1 MLGKLL
7 VFLILGGSV
16 YFLLRNQQGSN
27 NLKNLPKG
35 QPIARQDL
43 TLPNATGQPPVKL
56 IFSGVLA
63 VIILATVAW
72 MVYDW
77 KDQRTLL
84 EVSIMT
90 PNNPSS
96 LRTYQVY
103 KKDLQER
110 GFITK
115 EGQIVRIANSERM
128 EVHLLPTSKVKQ

>member
-72 MVYDW
+72 MVYEIG
-77 KDQRTLL
+77 RAH
-84 EVSIMT
+84 V
-90 PNNPSS
+90 
-96 LRTYQVY
+96 
-103 KKDLQER
+103 
-110 GFITK
+110 
-115 EGQIVRIANSERM
+115 
-128 EVHLLPTSKVKQ
+128 

>member
-1 MLGKLL
+1 MFGKLL
-7 VFLILGGSV
+7 VILIVGSSV
-16 YFLLRNQQGSN
+16 YFLWRKQQGSS
-27 NLKNLPKG
+27 NLKNLPKT
-35 QPIARQDL
+35 QFVVRQGLNPPTD
-43 TLPNATGQPPVKL
+43 TSQPPVKL

-63 VIILATVAW
+63 VVILATAAW

-77 KDQRTLL
+77 KDQRRLL

-90 PNNPSS
+90 PNKPTS
-96 LRTYQVY
+96 LKTYQVY

-128 EVHLLPTSKVKQ
+128 EVRLLEPR